1 MLESI
6 EMKRSEWKFESQ
18 KSSGTDE
25 CLSKSRVEYNKESDA
40 SLLVIGLF
48 LYSIVR
54 AAHSPR
60 VVRRGE
66 NAMLLL
72 KHSAIEFTQYRVS
85 FYFGI
90 ARPARSERERRRRS
104 AKNSTAC
111 S

>member
-1 MLESI
+1 M
-6 EMKRSEWKFESQ
+6 
-18 KSSGTDE
+18 
-25 CLSKSRVEYNKESDA
+25 EYNKESDA

-72 KHSAIEFTQYRVS
+72 KHSMKNVARAVKHN
-85 FYFGI
+85 I

-104 AKNSTAC
+104 AKNGTAC
-111 S
+111 SYSYATLYLIFAVFAFISV